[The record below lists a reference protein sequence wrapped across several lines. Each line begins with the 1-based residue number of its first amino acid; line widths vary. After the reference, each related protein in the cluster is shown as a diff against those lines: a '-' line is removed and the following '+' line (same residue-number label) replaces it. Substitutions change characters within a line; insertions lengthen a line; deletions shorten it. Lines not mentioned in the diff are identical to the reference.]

1 MSSRDIIKKNLTIPN
16 LISILRIIIIPFF
29 IYYFLNHNIVVAATL
44 IVFSG
49 LTDMLDGLIARKF
62 NQITELGKMLDPFA
76 DKLTQIAIAICVAI
90 NFPILFPFL
99 AIMLAKELA
108 MIFFATLLLKSK
120 KRPSAA
126 KWYGKLGTVMFYLS
140 VTVIIVMHISKVSI
154 DIFLP
159 VSIVLLSI
167 TVFVMVYSSVQ
178 YFKIYK
184 EIKTSES
191 QTVSIND
198 DKK

>member
-1 MSSRDIIKKNLTIPN
+1 
-16 LISILRIIIIPFF
+16 
-29 IYYFLNHNIVVAATL
+29 YFLNHNIVVAATL